1 MIFCIYGNMN
11 YIDWTSTIHPIG
23 VFDSG
28 RGGWYT
34 MQKIRTVLPEYDYL
48 FFGDTANMPYGD
60 KTPHQIEQYTFQA
73 LEWLFDH
80 GCQVVIIACNTASAY
95 AIRKRQEL
103 YPERKVLSVTIP
115 WIEALISSG
124 QKNTLFLSTKATEE
138 SGILADLA
146 YKNKYEGSLSI
157 KSCPG
162 LADRIEEDGIVSYTD
177 EEKRK
182 IISDYVG
189 DVSDYDG
196 LVLAC
201 THYGVRYDVF
211 VELYPSLVIIDPSQE
226 CANALQDYLQRHKE
240 IKTLLTTWATVIE
253 HRTK

>member
-1 MIFCIYGNMN
+1 VKETIFQEQQ
-11 YIDWTSTIHPIG
+11 SRPIG

-34 MQKIRTVLPEYDYL
+34 MQEIRTILPEYDYL

-73 LEWLFDH
+73 LEWLFSH
-80 GCQVVIIACNTASAY
+80 GCQIVIIACNTASAY
-95 AIRKRQEL
+95 AIRKWQEI
-103 YPERKVLSVTIP
+103 YSNRKVLSVTIP
-115 WIEALISSG
+115 GIEALVSSG

-146 YKNKYEGSLSI
+146 YKNNYEWSLSI
-157 KSCPG
+157 KSCPW
-162 LADRIEEDGIVSYTD
+162 LADRIEEDTLMPYTD

-182 IISDYVG
+182 IIADYVG
-189 DVSDYDG
+189 DVSGYDSM
-196 LVLAC
+196 VLAC

-211 VELYPSLVIIDPSQE
+211 VELYPSLTIIDPSQA
-226 CANALQDYLQRHKE
+226 CASALQDYLQRHKE
-240 IKTLLTTWATVIE
+240 IETLLTRWGWVQE
-253 HRTK
+253 HRTKK